1 MVPPPHP
8 QPHAS
13 SPFFRPNASILS
25 TMATD
30 TVTLFCFILGDTSS
44 FPVMIGRDKTVGD
57 LKDAIVTKNPN
68 GFGGIDA
75 RSLQLYKKIVLNSRR
90 NTIQQSELGE
100 PLEAVDVVSEH
111 FAGDLPKKSVHIIVW
126 SPGK

>member
-1 MVPPPHP
+1 
-8 QPHAS
+8 
-13 SPFFRPNASILS
+13 
-25 TMATD
+25 MATD